1 MMPNCLISKNEVLS
15 YLPSLKKNTPKQLIY
30 RGVYMWLQVRTF
42 ATPDRYNQTKFSLEV
57 AIKSM
62 ELYQDL
68 FNVSYPLPKQG
79 TGWWL
84 YLFVPHF

>member
-1 MMPNCLISKNEVLS
+1 MFDKQEWSIILS
-15 YLPSLKKNTPKQLIY
+15 TIFKKPPKQLIY

>member
-1 MMPNCLISKNEVLS
+1 MFDKQELS
-15 YLPSLKKNTPKQLIY
+15 IIFFTILKKTPKQLIY

>member
-1 MMPNCLISKNEVLS
+1 MFDKQELS
-15 YLPSLKKNTPKQLIY
+15 IIFFTILKKPPKQLIY

-84 YLFVPHF
+84 YFFIQHF

>member
-1 MMPNCLISKNEVLS
+1 
-15 YLPSLKKNTPKQLIY
+15 
-30 RGVYMWLQVRTF
+30 MWLQVRTF

-79 TGWWL
+79 TG
-84 YLFVPHF
+84 

>member
-1 MMPNCLISKNEVLS
+1 MPNCLISNNEVLS
-15 YLPSLKKNTPKQLIY
+15 YLPSLKQLIY

-79 TGWWL
+79 TG
-84 YLFVPHF
+84 